1 MLVESFR
8 IAGIALELSAAGSEA
23 SSNLM
28 EDLTRSYEFICQCEK
43 TVSSLK
49 VEVIPTARRSE
60 NAI

>member
-43 TVSSLK
+43 CHKAEDIV
-49 VEVIPTARRSE
+49 
-60 NAI
+60 